1 MTKTTIHMPILSC
14 FICLHQ
20 VMLFHL
26 FTSTSKGK
34 ARREPSPS
42 PPPLDPLYDPEDDR
56 EEEIQ
61 EEVREMEMEAGDFG
75 EDELQDH
82 SVGTS
87 AGASAG
93 AASSS
98 GTDKVY
104 QRGPTRLPTKRP
116 SCEAEK
122 QVIRPTAKMG
132 WVLVAPRCFTMQPKV
147 VLGVL
152 LKDHF
157 PGVVLLEGKE
167 EPEVART
174 WAHYVAQPD
183 FQDRE
188 NVVYANK
195 AQRVKCEFWRFL
207 KLAEGYDDA
216 KIEWHFEASVKKALS
231 EMFYHARVYARLE
244 KAQCIMMHLEH
255 EQYMQVPPNWCIS
268 HLNAWKALVDS
279 WCSPEYMETHG
290 LLRERRL
297 ANPSGMHH
305 QGSVNLQGYINNY
318 AKAHP
323 DKERLTS
330 FTAVDCPL
338 RGKASTVSES
348 SANAPPEAYATP
360 ADHAKVTGYAEVFE
374 EVHGPGAD
382 TSQHELDVEV
392 VVRAGG
398 GMKHG
403 RLVFGNG
410 TIDPSTIPSL
420 PHLKAT
426 STSSSA
432 SIRSCP
438 GARQF
443 SQQVS
448 CSSFTISC
456 LFAIHCNDNELVMA
470 LQEVESLVAAQ
481 VQAQMKAQRFR
492 ALPARTPSLSRQA
505 SPPPGARERRPCP
518 VPDTRNEGREQVT
531 RPGVVRL
538 ETEDGLP
545 VPNSW
550 NIEHWSKF
558 YP

>member
-1 MTKTTIHMPILSC
+1 M
-14 FICLHQ
+14 
-20 VMLFHL
+20 VGRR
-26 FTSTSKGK
+26 STSQRRVEELYPPPKVKAKVPKKTVSRRAKGK
-34 ARREPSPS
+34 ARREPASPS

-104 QRGPTRLPTKRP
+104 PRGPTRLPTKRP

-122 QVIRPTAKMG
+122 PA
-132 WVLVAPRCFTMQPKV
+132 VLS
-147 VLGVL
+147 VL

-157 PGVVLLEGKE
+157 PGMVLLEGKE

-188 NVVYANK
+188 NLVYANK
-195 AQRVKCEFWRFL
+195 AKRVKGEFWRFF
-207 KLAEGYDDA
+207 KLAEGIDDA
-216 KIEWHFEASVKKALS
+216 TIARHFEASVKKALS
-231 EMFYHARVYARLE
+231 EMFYHARVYTVRKYYAEVKKEKLD
-244 KAQCIMMHLEH
+244 KAQCIVTHLEH
-255 EQYMQVPPNWCIS
+255 EQYMQVPPHWCVS

-279 WCSPEYMETHG
+279 WCSPEYVETHG
-290 LLRERRL
+290 LLRDRRL

-305 QGSVNLQGYINNY
+305 QGSVNLHGYINNY

-323 DKERLTS
+323 DKARLTS
-330 FTAVDCPL
+330 FTTVGCAL
-338 RGKASTVSES
+338 RGKASTVSEY

-382 TSQHELDVEV
+382 PSQHDLDVEV
-392 VVRAGG
+392 VARAEG

-403 RLVFGNG
+403 RLCFGNG

-420 PHLKAT
+420 PHLK
-426 STSSSA
+426 
-432 SIRSCP
+432 
-438 GARQF
+438 
-443 SQQVS
+443 
-448 CSSFTISC
+448 
-456 LFAIHCNDNELVMA
+456 
-470 LQEVESLVAAQ
+470 EVESTVAAQ
-481 VQAQMKAQRFR
+481 VQSQMEAQRQFQD
-492 ALPARTPSLSRQA
+492 AQIQA
-505 SPPPGARERRPCP
+505 QVAAQPYLAATSQEPPIAPPPFDLAFVNLQIQHAP
-518 VPDTRNEGREQVT
+518 
-531 RPGVVRL
+531 
-538 ETEDGLP
+538 
-545 VPNSW
+545 
-550 NIEHWSKF
+550 
-558 YP
+558 

>member
-1 MTKTTIHMPILSC
+1 
-14 FICLHQ
+14 
-20 VMLFHL
+20 
-26 FTSTSKGK
+26 
-34 ARREPSPS
+34 
-42 PPPLDPLYDPEDDR
+42 
-56 EEEIQ
+56 
-61 EEVREMEMEAGDFG
+61 MEAGDFA

-122 QVIRPTAKMG
+122 PVIRPTAKMG
-132 WVLVAPRCFTMQPKV
+132 WVLVAPRCFTMQPKA

-157 PGVVLLEGKE
+157 PGMVLVKGKE

-174 WAHYVAQPD
+174 WAHYVAQPN

-195 AQRVKCEFWRFL
+195 PKRVKGEFGRFF

-216 KIEWHFEASVKKALS
+216 TIERHFEASVKKALS
-231 EMFYHARVYARLE
+231 EMFYHARVYAVRKYYAEVKKQRLE
-244 KAQCIMMHLEH
+244 KARCIVTHLEH
-255 EQYMQVPPNWCIS
+255 EQYMQVPPHWCIS

-279 WCSPEYMETHG
+279 WCSPEYVETHG

-305 QGSVNLQGYINNY
+305 QGSVNLRGYIKNY

-330 FTAVDCPL
+330 FTAVDCAL
-338 RGKASTVSES
+338 RGKANTVSEY
-348 SANAPPEAYATP
+348 SANAPPKAYATP

-374 EVHGPGAD
+374 ELHGPGAD
-382 TSQHELDVEV
+382 PSQHDLDVEV

-403 RLVFGNG
+403 RLVFRNG

-420 PHLKAT
+420 PHRKVT

-432 SIRSCP
+432 SIRSRP

-443 SQQVS
+443 SQQ
-448 CSSFTISC
+448 
-456 LFAIHCNDNELVMA
+456 
-470 LQEVESLVAAQ
+470 EVESMVAAQ
-481 VQAQMKAQRFR
+481 VQAQMEAQRQAQDAQIHQAQVAAQVQAQMAQMKAALRAQYDHFR
-492 ALPARTPSLSRQA
+492 PYLAATSQEPPTAPPPFDLVFVNLQIEHAPQPSPQTPVSSLQTFQSPFMTFLAFVEGWGQCLIICATTSIRTTTQMSCRDIFIEAMYSLSLPR
-505 SPPPGARERRPCP
+505 
-518 VPDTRNEGREQVT
+518 DNF
-531 RPGVVRL
+531 
-538 ETEDGLP
+538 ETEFHVEAVYEALWTM
-545 VPNSW
+545 S
-550 NIEHWSKF
+550 
-558 YP
+558 